1 MTSSM
6 TLDRLQAACREDA
19 AIRYV
24 ARLQPAGGEGEKVFP
39 PTYEGGEYALE
50 SRVVDGRRVP
60 CVLLDS
66 VQSQANR
73 MESALLD
80 AHRAKRLKLPL
91 ITVDFVKAGVP
102 EVGVVTSLDAPHRMA
117 DAILRDST
125 LNGVSFRKSPIG
137 KVLDTASLANAA
149 ELFGVCPT
157 ALLFGLWDSAGPR
170 GGLGTKFARAIVGE
184 VVAFDIEVGKR
195 PSSRLDPLGIRGHV
209 GEVYQAKATDNGLA
223 WTLDPALANNSKG
236 GTPIL
241 CKEKGH
247 GKPSEINHG
256 NVTPSLKNEKGQPH
270 HGGVTFAYARQSI
283 VISLSGL
290 RKLRFPIGADS
301 NDDRDLAGRT
311 VLAALGLCASTLAT
325 LLGGDLRSR
334 CALVPDAGHPAR
346 TELVHGDGTVELLT
360 LTVDDAVLLFSQA
373 VSAAQKVG
381 LPWHNE
387 PIELVPHVELARL
400 VKQSHEIAM
409 QSSGEE

>member
-157 ALLFGLWDSAGPR
+157 ALIFGLWDSAGPR

-195 PSSRLDPLGIRGHV
+195 PSSRLDPLGIQLKAAIIYEAKDESHGWTIDPK
-209 GEVYQAKATDNGLA
+209 QAKGTAEK
-223 WTLDPALANNSKG
+223 PIKKG
-236 GTPIL
+236 
-241 CKEKGH
+241 KE

-290 RKLRFPIGADS
+290 RKLRFPIGAES
-301 NDDRDLAGRT
+301 NEERDLAGRT
-311 VLAALGLCASTLAT
+311 VLAALGLCATTLSTH
-325 LLGGDLRSR
+325 LGGDLRSR
-334 CALVPDAGHPAR
+334 CAVVPEAGIAAR
-346 TELVHGDGTVELLT
+346 LELVRGDGSSEVLT
-360 LTVDDAVLLFSQA
+360 LTVDDALVLFSEA
-373 VSAAQKVG
+373 VSAAQKLG
-381 LPWHNE
+381 LPWQSD
-387 PIELVPHVELARL
+387 PIELEPRADLVTLVRKSRELA
-400 VKQSHEIAM
+400 I

>member
-19 AIRYV
+19 AIRYI
-24 ARLQPAGGEGEKVFP
+24 ARLQPAGGEGDKVFP

-80 AHRAKRLKLPL
+80 AHRAKRLELPL
-91 ITVDFVKAGVP
+91 ITVDFVKQGLP

-125 LNGVSFRKSPIG
+125 LNGVPFRKSPIG
-137 KVLDTASLANAA
+137 NVLDTASLANAA
-149 ELFGVCPT
+149 ELFAVCPT

-195 PSSRLDPLGIRGHV
+195 PSSRLDPLGIQGHV
-209 GEVYQAKATDNGLA
+209 GEVYQAKATHAGLP
-223 WTLDPALANNSKG
+223 WTLDPALANSKG
-236 GTPIL
+236 GKPIVF
-241 CKEKGH
+241 KEKGQ

-290 RKLRFPIGADS
+290 RKLRFPIGAET
-301 NDDRDLAGRT
+301 NEERDLAGRT

-325 LLGGDLRSR
+325 HLGGDLRSR
-334 CALVPDAGHPAR
+334 CALVADAGHPAR
-346 TELVHGDGTVELLT
+346 TELVHGDGMVELLT
-360 LTVDDAVLLFSQA
+360 VSADDALLLFLEA
-373 VSAAQKVG
+373 VAAAKKLG

-387 PIELVPHVELARL
+387 PIELVPHAELVRL
-400 VKQSHEIAM
+400 VKQSRELAM